1 MKKIEWTAFEIMERV
16 IMTDVEKLMADLK
29 QKRDELAVQIK
40 LGSMEAKQEWEELE
54 AKFKD
59 FSEKAQLEET
69 ASDVGSA
76 LEAVG
81 SELKKGYERL
91 TKAL

>member
-1 MKKIEWTAFEIMERV
+1 
-16 IMTDVEKLMADLK
+16 MTDLNKMVQELK

-54 AKFKD
+54 KKFDEFTAK
-59 FSEKAQLEET
+59 AGLAET
-69 ASDVGSA
+69 ASGVG
-76 LEAVG
+76 EAVSTLG
-81 SELKKGYERL
+81 VELKKGYERL

>member
-1 MKKIEWTAFEIMERV
+1 MS
-16 IMTDVEKLMADLK
+16 DVQKLIDDLK

-54 AKFKD
+54 AKFDD
-59 FSEKAQLEET
+59 FSSKAKLEET
-69 ASDVGSA
+69 AADVSEA
-76 LEAVG
+76 LDKLG
-81 SELKKGYERL
+81 DELKKGYERL